1 MPDSR
6 PRLFTPA
13 FTLLFGLTF
22 LTFFAAFQL
31 FPTVPLR
38 LLDLGASVEESGR
51 FLSVFTAGSAVGALF
66 TGPLGDRVGQ
76 RRMVVVTAFLFAICV
91 GSYGFIQNRIW
102 IYVLALPHGVVWSG
116 LLTGTMST
124 LGGVLPEDRRA
135 DGLTLYGLASPGGV
149 IFGPMIGLAEY
160 RQWGFSSVTWILA
173 ILFVVLAL
181 LATSLPKDRAD
192 RERRS
197 VLQMPERKMLRPC
210 SVLFATALGYGAL
223 GTYTAQEALKLN
235 FQPFLGLPTTAAFLT
250 CMAIGMV
257 GMRIVMTRIGFG
269 SDPVKLLPRMLWGA
283 FLGLLLLAIFPGG
296 VLRHALS
303 ATVYGAGYS
312 MVHTLVSTHV
322 LEVIHP
328 ERRGA
333 AFGATLFS
341 FDSGIGLGSLLIG
354 MVIGHG
360 ERAWGVVAYRAGW
373 AVAALA
379 AALAL
384 PLAYR
389 LIRARGK
396 A

>member
-1 MPDSR
+1 MPESR
-6 PRLFTPA
+6 PPLFTPA
-13 FTLLFGLTF
+13 FTLVFALTF

-38 LLDLGASVEESGR
+38 LLELGASVEESGR
-51 FLSVFTAGSAVGALF
+51 FLAVFTTGSAVGALF

-76 RRMVVVTAFLFAICV
+76 RRMVLATAFLFAVCV
-91 GSYGFIQNRIW
+91 GSYGFIQHRIW

-116 LLTGTMST
+116 LLTGTMAT
-124 LGGVLPEDRRA
+124 LGRVLPEDRRA
-135 DGLTLYGLASPGGV
+135 DGLALYGLASPGGV
-149 IFGPMIGLAEY
+149 VFGPMIGLAEFH
-160 RQWGFSSVTWILA
+160 RWGFGTVTWILA
-173 ILFVVLAL
+173 GLFTVLAL
-181 LATSLPKDRAD
+181 VALSLPKDRED

-197 VLQMPERKMLRPC
+197 ALQLPERIMLRPC

-223 GTYTAQEALKLN
+223 GTYTAQEALKLD
-235 FQPFLGLPTTAAFLT
+235 FQPFLGLPTTSAFLT
-250 CMAIGMV
+250 CMALGMV

-269 SDPVKLLPRMLWGA
+269 RNPVQMLPRMLWGA
-283 FLGLLLLAIFPGG
+283 FLGLALLAVFPGG

-303 ATVYGAGYS
+303 ALVYGAGYS
-312 MVHTLVSTHV
+312 MVHTLVSTYV
-322 LEVIHP
+322 LEVVHP

-341 FDSGIGLGSLLIG
+341 FDSGIGLGSYAIG

-360 ERAWGVVAYRAGW
+360 SRAWGPLGYRAGW

-389 LIRARGK
+389 LIRVRR
-396 A
+396 

>member
-1 MPDSR
+1 MPESR
-6 PRLFTPA
+6 PRLFTPS

-51 FLSVFTAGSAVGALF
+51 FLSVFTAGSAAGALF

-76 RRMVVVTAFLFAICV
+76 RRMVVATAFLFAACV
-91 GSYGFIQNRIW
+91 GSYGFIQHRIW
-102 IYVLALPHGVVWSG
+102 IYALALPHGIVWSG

-124 LGGVLPEDRRA
+124 LGSVLPEDRRA

-149 IFGPMIGLAEY
+149 IFGPMIGLAEF
-160 RQWGFSSVTWILA
+160 RHWGFASITWILA
-173 ILFVVLAL
+173 VLFIVLAL
-181 LATSLPKDRAD
+181 LALSLPRDRQD

-197 VLQMPERKMLRPC
+197 VFQVPERRMIRPC

-223 GTYTAQEALKLN
+223 GTYTAQEALKLD
-235 FQPFLGLPTTAAFLT
+235 FQPLFGLPTTAAFLT
-250 CMAIGMV
+250 CMALGMV
-257 GMRIVMTRIGFG
+257 GMRIVMTRVGFG
-269 SDPVKLLPRMLWGA
+269 ADPVGLLPNMLWGA
-283 FLGLLLLAIFPGG
+283 FLGLVLLAFFPGG
-296 VLRHALS
+296 VLRHAL
-303 ATVYGAGYS
+303 AALVYGAGYS

-333 AFGATLFS
+333 AFGATLFA
-341 FDSGIGLGSLLIG
+341 FDSGIGLGSLLVG

-360 ERAWGVVAYRAGW
+360 QRIWGLGAYRAGW
-373 AVAALA
+373 AAAALA
-379 AALAL
+379 AGLAL

-389 LIRARGK
+389 LIRART
-396 A
+396 